1 MPRPAIRFGTKANS
15 ALPIQ
20 IHRQYHPPPN
30 DRPPR
35 LSPSP
40 PQTLSL
46 FTLVYPGSPLPPRWT
61 NMKPA
66 EKHFRCTIC
75 QRGFT
80 RIDHLK
86 RHHLRRMFAPPCRS
100 PDSLLSL
107 DRFWPKALFMRV
119 LQRVFCALVRPPFA
133 STPRNHVKLT
143 PHLAITCAITIQ
155 IAVSAEIAR
164 SPKRANEA
172 GGDMHVNR

>member
-1 MPRPAIRFGTKANS
+1 
-15 ALPIQ
+15 
-20 IHRQYHPPPN
+20 
-30 DRPPR
+30 
-35 LSPSP
+35 
-40 PQTLSL
+40 
-46 FTLVYPGSPLPPRWT
+46 
-61 NMKPA
+61 MKPA

-86 RHHLRRMFAPPCRS
+86 RHHLRRMFAPPCRF

-119 LQRVFCALVRPPFA
+119 LQRVFCALVCPPSSISMVSFQA
-133 STPRNHVKLT
+133 YLY
-143 PHLAITCAITIQ
+143 LAITCATTIQ
-155 IAVSAEIAR
+155 IAANAEIAR
-164 SPKRANEA
+164 SRKRANEA